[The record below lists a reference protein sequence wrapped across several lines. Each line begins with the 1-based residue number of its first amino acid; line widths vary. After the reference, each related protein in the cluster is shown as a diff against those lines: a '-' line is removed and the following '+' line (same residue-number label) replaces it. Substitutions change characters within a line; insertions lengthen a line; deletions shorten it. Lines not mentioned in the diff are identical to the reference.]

1 MMKKAAVSQ
10 LPLISNSGSIY
21 SLSGIKRLRTALDRM
36 KITDPAAKHVDDPRH
51 GCKPTATQEN
61 IPENEQQRL

>member
-1 MMKKAAVSQ
+1 MKKATSSS

-21 SLSGIKRLRTALDRM
+21 SLSGIKRLSSALNRM
-36 KITDPAAKHVDDPRH
+36 KITDPATKHVDDPGH
-51 GCKPTATQEN
+51 GCKTTATQEN